1 MSICEGSSKGSD
13 PLAPARALATP
24 TLPQGDRGELS
35 ERNRH
40 AADILA
46 HGLPHVFS
54 HRRRRSLDPT
64 TAFDFLFVCG
74 DLNYRLGPPFDA
86 ASRAYALP
94 KDARSTFEARRYWES
109 VAREIDARD
118 FVALRARDQLQK
130 QIDAGAAF
138 FGFDAGTSSLSFAPT
153 YKLRG
158 VEPNGREISRE
169 IVREMAEEEHKA
181 PTGGEQQ
188 LGGCGGGFVGSGFN
202 AASDAYAVHA
212 SLLVAMSSSSRQL
225 VHDGLHIIPQ

>member
-1 MSICEGSSKGSD
+1 M
-13 PLAPARALATP
+13 
-24 TLPQGDRGELS
+24 
-35 ERNRH
+35 
-40 AADILA
+40 
-46 HGLPHVFS
+46 
-54 HRRRRSLDPT
+54 
-64 TAFDFLFVCG
+64 CG

-94 KDARSTFEARRYWES
+94 KDARSTFEARGYWES
-109 VAREIDARD
+109 VARESDARD

-169 IVREMAEEEHKA
+169 IAREMAEEEHKA

-225 VHDGLHIIPQ
+225 VTHFDTTLIIPPPHTHTHPPSHTHMSHRLFPALLGSQCAAWRQKQTSRKQ